1 MRISLIVAMGRNRVI
16 GRDNGLPWRISSDL
30 AFFKQVTLGK
40 PVLMGRKTFQ
50 SIGRPLPGRH
60 NIVISRNLSLV
71 PEGVEMASDLPEGM
85 RLAEAAAERM
95 GADEV
100 LVIGGAEIYA
110 QALPLADRVYCTE
123 VAAAPQGDAYFPLLD
138 SSQWVESQREHRESG
153 PKDDHDFA
161 LVRYDRRR

>member
-1 MRISLIVAMGRNRVI
+1 MRISLIVAMGLNRVI

-60 NIVISRNLSLV
+60 NIVISRDPALA
-71 PEGVEMASDLPEGM
+71 PDGVEMAQDLPAGL
-85 RLAEAAAERM
+85 RQAEAAAVRM
-95 GADEV
+95 GADEI

-110 QALPLADRVYCTE
+110 QALPLAERVYCTE
-123 VAAAPQGDAYFPLLD
+123 VAAAPRGDAFFPLLD
-138 SSQWVESQREHRESG
+138 PSHWLESLREHRESG
-153 PKDDHDFA
+153 PKDDHDFD
-161 LVRYDRRR
+161 LVRYDRRH